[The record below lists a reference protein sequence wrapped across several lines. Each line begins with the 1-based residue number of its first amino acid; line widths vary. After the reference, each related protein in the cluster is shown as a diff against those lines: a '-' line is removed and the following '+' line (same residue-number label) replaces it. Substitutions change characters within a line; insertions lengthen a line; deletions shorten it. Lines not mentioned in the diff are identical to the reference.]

1 MKNLTFV
8 FLLLFLVQCRTAEH
22 VEKDTYIVASYNVE
36 NLFDT
41 KNDPRT
47 IDDDFTPNGRLRW
60 DDERYQTKLE
70 NLSKVIS
77 DVTNGNPAD
86 VLGLIEVE
94 NKSVIKDLLAQEAL
108 NDVDYGIVHRESID
122 PRGIDVALIYNKES
136 FSVKSVDAL
145 RIDLSG
151 QDEVT
156 RDVLFV
162 LLEEKGSKESFGVF
176 VNHWPSRRGG
186 KDATWHKRMEASN
199 QLVGFY
205 KEKRNKFP
213 ESHFIILGD
222 FNDEPNDKSLKHLE
236 SKLSDDGLSNLFTP
250 LDKKRKGSY
259 RFRDNWNM
267 LDQILVSK
275 SLNDGQG
282 WEMTSKTAKI
292 KDDSYLKQK
301 GVKYAGYPLRT
312 LAGQKYLGG
321 YSDHFMVYAQLQ
333 KSN

>member
-1 MKNLTFV
+1 MKNLLLFP
-8 FLLLFLVQCRTAEH
+8 LLFLLTQCRTEDH
-22 VEKDTYIVASYNVE
+22 IDKHSYIIASYNVE

-41 KNDPRT
+41 KNDPKT
-47 IDDDFTPNGRLRW
+47 FDDDFTPNGRFRW
-60 DDERYQTKLE
+60 DEERYQTKLK
-70 NLSKVIS
+70 NLSTVIS
-77 DVTNGNPAD
+77 DVSNGKPAD

-94 NKSVIKDLLAQEAL
+94 NKSVIKELLAQDAL
-108 NDVDYGIVHRESID
+108 SSINYGIVHRESID
-122 PRGIDVALIYNKES
+122 PRGIDVALIYNTAG

-145 RIDLSG
+145 RINLSG

-162 LLEEKGSKESFGVF
+162 LLKEKSSEETFGVF

-186 KDATWHKRMEASN
+186 KYETWHKRMDASYH
-199 QLVGFY
+199 LVRFY
-205 KEKRNKFP
+205 QEKRRAFP
-213 ESHFIILGD
+213 ESHFIVLGD

-236 SKLSDDGLSNLFTP
+236 SKLSDDGLANLFTA

-259 RFRDNWNM
+259 RFRDDWNM

-275 SLNDGQG
+275 SLNDSQG